1 MEGIMVKFKRK
12 KGFVKDEAG
21 NLFFQNE
28 DGVKSDFYEAFLK
41 MWDAPENKEW
51 KERVSKQNALC

>member
-1 MEGIMVKFKRK
+1 MVKFKRK